1 MPILGAVA
9 YDAKVVP
16 IWEGFAAWFATKGL
30 AFDYVLYSNYERL
43 VDALLAGHVDVA
55 WNSPLAWIEAEQL
68 AARQGRVA
76 RAIAMRDTDCDLSS
90 VVLVRGDTSLADV
103 RRVAVGAS
111 DSPQATLIPLQ
122 ALREAG
128 ASGFDV
134 LHHEVMVGKHGDH
147 VGGERDAV
155 KALLEGRAD
164 AACILDANE
173 LAFAR
178 DGTLPAGSVRAL
190 LRTEAFDHC
199 NFTVVD
205 GGPADEGEFVALLL
219 GMSFADP
226 TTRPLMEME
235 GLTAWKP
242 GRVSGYGILRRAV
255 DVDGFVDRFLRSR

>member
-1 MPILGAVA
+1 
-9 YDAKVVP
+9 
-16 IWEGFAAWFATKGL
+16 
-30 AFDYVLYSNYERL
+30 
-43 VDALLAGHVDVA
+43 
-55 WNSPLAWIEAEQL
+55 
-68 AARQGRVA
+68 
-76 RAIAMRDTDCDLSS
+76 
-90 VVLVRGDTSLADV
+90 
-103 RRVAVGAS
+103 
-111 DSPQATLIPLQ
+111 
-122 ALREAG
+122 
-128 ASGFDV
+128 
-134 LHHEVMVGKHGDH
+134 VGKHGDH

-199 NFTVVD
+199 NFTVID
-205 GGPADEGEFVALLL
+205 GGPADEAEFVALLL

-242 GRVSGYGILRRAV
+242 GRVSGYGILQRAV
-255 DVDGFVDRFLRSR
+255 DVDGFVDRFLRAR